1 MSMAGRFLGGAQDR
15 LLPAAIPFRF
25 FVTAA
30 VFHLLA
36 WMVLLLAADEVAGF
50 RGGTGPVL
58 AAIHLLTLG
67 TLAMTAIGASLQL
80 FPVVTRRALTRNWP
94 GHFSYALMLPG
105 VALLSWGMALHQTT
119 AMQLGAGLTCYGLLV
134 FVALTANNLRRA
146 SSIPVVAA
154 HGWLALATL
163 FVAALLGVLMIW
175 GIELNILSNRSGLA
189 ITHLTLASYGFMGS
203 LVLGLSLVLIPMFV
217 LSRSLPPN
225 PGWAQL
231 GLTALALLV
240 FSISFVSEFPG
251 LIWLALIAGFGGTGF
266 YLWQMAK
273 ILRSSMRKRLG
284 LPFVLIRASWG
295 FLILTL
301 LLVTA
306 YLAGLAIPNAV
317 SLIGFVLLAG
327 WLLTFLCGV
336 LHRIMPFLASMHAA
350 GKSGLPPLL
359 SDLTAEG
366 PLMLHAVCH
375 FSAVTLC
382 GIGIVADQSLL
393 IRIGSALGVVG
404 AAGFATFAIIVA
416 LKVRQGPRT
425 S

>member
-1 MSMAGRFLGGAQDR
+1 
-15 LLPAAIPFRF
+15 
-25 FVTAA
+25 
-30 VFHLLA
+30 
-36 WMVLLLAADEVAGF
+36 
-50 RGGTGPVL
+50 
-58 AAIHLLTLG
+58 
-67 TLAMTAIGASLQL
+67 
-80 FPVVTRRALTRNWP
+80 
-94 GHFSYALMLPG
+94 
-105 VALLSWGMALHQTT
+105 
-119 AMQLGAGLTCYGLLV
+119 
-134 FVALTANNLRRA
+134 
-146 SSIPVVAA
+146 
-154 HGWLALATL
+154 
-163 FVAALLGVLMIW
+163 
-175 GIELNILSNRSGLA
+175 
-189 ITHLTLASYGFMGS
+189 
-203 LVLGLSLVLIPMFV
+203 
-217 LSRSLPPN
+217 
-225 PGWAQL
+225 
-231 GLTALALLV
+231 
-240 FSISFVSEFPG
+240 
-251 LIWLALIAGFGGTGF
+251 
-266 YLWQMAK
+266 
-273 ILRSSMRKRLG
+273 MRKRVG
-284 LPFVLIRASWG
+284 LPFVVMGASWG

-301 LLVTA
+301 LLVAA

-336 LHRIMPFLASMHAA
+336 LQRIMPFLASMHAA